1 MSALKS
7 LYLISMLFFISSNLT
22 WAQTDTKS
30 WEVHLNLRGVNS
42 LLNGENGSFLV
53 KKQMGEKTYAR
64 LGLQGYRLTRKQTG
78 TAGNN
83 VSIKQFVIQTRP
95 GLERRTAIDD
105 KFYFLWG
112 ADLIYRYSGIDNI
125 PPVTSQYTEKQRNHD
140 IGLSPFVGIHY
151 AINSHFGLL
160 AEAHLD
166 AFAQFIRNKI
176 NNDVGSTNPDRIE
189 TRTDT
194 LIEFQPFQNI
204 TVCFTF

>member
-1 MSALKS
+1 MNALNRLLLTS
-7 LYLISMLFFISSNLT
+7 ILFFISINLAQ
-22 WAQTDTKS
+22 AQTETKS
-30 WEVHLNLRGVNS
+30 WEVHLNLRGING

-53 KKQMGEKTYAR
+53 KKRISEDTYAR

-78 TAGNN
+78 VLGNN
-83 VSIKQFVIQTRP
+83 ILIKQFVLQIRP
-95 GLERRTAIDD
+95 GLESRTAING
-105 KFYFLWG
+105 KFYFLYG
-112 ADLIYRYSGIDNI
+112 ADLIYTYSGTDSI
-125 PPVTSQYTEKQRNHD
+125 PPVTNQYTEKQRNHD

-151 AINSHFGLL
+151 TINSHFGIL

-166 AFAQFIRNKI
+166 AFAQFIRNEI
-176 NNDVGSTNPDRIE
+176 NNDAGSSQPNRTE